1 MDAEVIDLF
10 PSTVLKFKHEDQEIF
25 DELEEC
31 VKAIEKNENVTLH
44 MGVNIPNDQSWLH
57 FFGNYQLPKLNKFI
71 SDGIDTYVGNDSWES
86 LVFLV
91 KLIS

>member
-44 MGVNIPNDQSWLH
+44 MGVNIPCLLYTSPSPRD
-57 FFGNYQLPKLNKFI
+57 
-71 SDGIDTYVGNDSWES
+71 
-86 LVFLV
+86 
-91 KLIS
+91 